1 MIERLQERV
10 EALNAS
16 SNFFSFLKKNK
27 KPRSLYIHGEVGR
40 GKTFVMD
47 LFFDHLKTE
56 RKIRLH
62 FHRFMNNLHRDL
74 HSLDK
79 QKDPIKKIVK
89 SLSKKYSVLC
99 FDEFFVEDIGDA
111 MLLGKFMTELF
122 ATGVCLV
129 TTSNIE
135 PKNLYLNGLQRKLFL
150 PAIQSI
156 EENCEVFFLDSENDY
171 RLRALEQ
178 TDLFFMPLGTNAE
191 ENMSKAYETLSKAS
205 EHNEKSIKI
214 LDRKISIIKS
224 SEGTI
229 WFDFEEICSSPRSS
243 ADYIEIAR
251 EFHNVLIS
259 NIPIIKSDDEAR
271 RFISLIDECYDRKV
285 KVIVSSETHFPELYS
300 MPKLIDKYKRTVSR
314 LIEMQSKAY
323 LSEPHKP

>member
-1 MIERLQERV
+1 
-10 EALNAS
+10 
-16 SNFFSFLKKNK
+16 
-27 KPRSLYIHGEVGR
+27 
-40 GKTFVMD
+40 
-47 LFFDHLKTE
+47 
-56 RKIRLH
+56 
-62 FHRFMNNLHRDL
+62 
-74 HSLDK
+74 
-79 QKDPIKKIVK
+79 
-89 SLSKKYSVLC
+89 
-99 FDEFFVEDIGDA
+99 
-111 MLLGKFMTELF
+111 
-122 ATGVCLV
+122 
-129 TTSNIE
+129 
-135 PKNLYLNGLQRKLFL
+135 
-150 PAIQSI
+150 
-156 EENCEVFFLDSENDY
+156 
-171 RLRALEQ
+171 
-178 TDLFFMPLGTNAE
+178 MPLGTNAE

>member
-1 MIERLQERV
+1 
-10 EALNAS
+10 
-16 SNFFSFLKKNK
+16 
-27 KPRSLYIHGEVGR
+27 
-40 GKTFVMD
+40 
-47 LFFDHLKTE
+47 
-56 RKIRLH
+56 
-62 FHRFMNNLHRDL
+62 
-74 HSLDK
+74 
-79 QKDPIKKIVK
+79 
-89 SLSKKYSVLC
+89 
-99 FDEFFVEDIGDA
+99 
-111 MLLGKFMTELF
+111 
-122 ATGVCLV
+122 VCLV

-205 EHNEKSIKI
+205 DHNEKSIKI

>member
-1 MIERLQERV
+1 LIERLQERV
-10 EALNAS
+10 ETLDAS
-16 SNFFSFLKKNK
+16 SNFFSFLKKDK

-111 MLLGKFMTELF
+111 MLLGRFMTELF
-122 ATGVCLV
+122 ATGVSLV

-156 EENCEVFFLDSENDY
+156 EEN
-171 RLRALEQ
+171 
-178 TDLFFMPLGTNAE
+178 
-191 ENMSKAYETLSKAS
+191 
-205 EHNEKSIKI
+205 
-214 LDRKISIIKS
+214 
-224 SEGTI
+224 
-229 WFDFEEICSSPRSS
+229 
-243 ADYIEIAR
+243 
-251 EFHNVLIS
+251 
-259 NIPIIKSDDEAR
+259 
-271 RFISLIDECYDRKV
+271 
-285 KVIVSSETHFPELYS
+285 
-300 MPKLIDKYKRTVSR
+300 
-314 LIEMQSKAY
+314 
-323 LSEPHKP
+323 

>member
-1 MIERLQERV
+1 
-10 EALNAS
+10 
-16 SNFFSFLKKNK
+16 
-27 KPRSLYIHGEVGR
+27 VGR

-285 KVIVSSETHFPELYS
+285 K
-300 MPKLIDKYKRTVSR
+300 
-314 LIEMQSKAY
+314 
-323 LSEPHKP
+323 